1 MTAAILCT
9 GTELTR
15 GELVNT
21 NATWLA
27 DELTGLGFEVAAL
40 DVVDDDRER
49 IQRALERLGAEHSVL
64 VCTGGLGPTTD
75 DLTTEC
81 VAALLGVGLWRDQA
95 SLQLIE
101 EKLSRLGRKIAA
113 SNAKQAD
120 FPDGA
125 SIIKNPSGTAPGFS
139 IRIGRALACFLP
151 GVPHEM
157 KTMFHESVV
166 PAILPLRDEARCQVR
181 LRTYG
186 LAESEVNDRLS
197 GIEAAHD
204 VTIGYRAKMPEIE
217 VKVLARA
224 GTDDDAQKRARC
236 AADEVRAR
244 LGEEIV
250 FGEGDTELAHVIG
263 TMLRERGQTLCTA
276 ESCTG
281 GLVAELITATAGS
294 SEYFLGGVVAYA
306 NTVKE
311 TVLEV
316 PAELLARHGAVS
328 REVATA
334 MAEGA
339 RRRLGASHAIAVTGI
354 AGPGG
359 GTPEKPVGLVHYAV
373 ASDAGVAHKERVFPG
388 TREQVRR
395 RSAFAALA
403 LLRRILLHGHG

>member
-27 DELTGLGFEVAAL
+27 DELTSLGFEVAAL

-49 IQRALERLGAEHSVL
+49 ICRALERLGSEHEVL
-64 VCTGGLGPTTD
+64 ICTGGLGPTTD

-81 VAALLGVGLWRDQA
+81 VAKVLGVGLWRDDA
-95 SLQLIE
+95 SYQLIE
-101 EKLSRLGRKIAA
+101 EKLSRLGRKVAA

-125 SIIKNPSGTAPGFS
+125 QIIKNPNGTAPGFT
-139 IRIGRALACFLP
+139 IRIGQALSFFLP

-157 KTMFHESVV
+157 KAMFGESVV
-166 PAILPLRDEARCQVR
+166 PAILPLRSEARRQVR

-197 GIEAAHD
+197 GIEAAHG

-224 GTDDDAQKRARC
+224 DSDDEAERRSRA
-236 AADEVRAR
+236 AADEVRSR
-244 LGEEIV
+244 LGDEVV
-250 FGEGDTELAHVIG
+250 FGEGNVELSHVVG
-263 TMLRERGQTLCTA
+263 QMLRERGQKLCTA

-281 GLVAELITATAGS
+281 GLVAELLTANAGS
-294 SEYFLGGVVAYA
+294 SDYFVGSVVAYA
-306 NTVKE
+306 NAIKQA
-311 TVLEV
+311 LLGV
-316 PAELLARHGAVS
+316 PAELLERHGAVS
-328 REVATA
+328 REVAVA
-334 MAEGA
+334 MAENA
-339 RRRLGASHAIAVTGI
+339 RQRLGADYAIALTGI
-354 AGPGG
+354 AGPSG

-373 ASDAGVAHKERVFPG
+373 ASAAGVTHKERVFPG

-395 RSAFAALA
+395 RSAFATLA
-403 LLRRILLHGHG
+403 LLRRILLTNHG